1 MIQINLLG
9 LPKPK
14 KGKRATAAS
23 IPGEGPN
30 PIIVIVV
37 FLFLAGG
44 VLFFQY
50 MRVSSEKARIAKD
63 MATAQQE
70 SQSLAE
76 AKSKYDEREAQ
87 RKTFEQRVKVI
98 EDLRAKQAGPIDLL
112 TMIGDTV
119 NNTEGVWL
127 STMKDD
133 GRNVNLEGTA
143 LSVQQVANLMKN
155 LQNTGFFR
163 SVELKETAQDEQV
176 KDMQQFNF
184 TLTCEK
190 ADKTQPP
197 QSATAAPSAPAK
209 KL

>member
-14 KGKRATAAS
+14 KGKRATATS
-23 IPGEGPN
+23 LPGEGPN
-30 PIIVIVV
+30 PMVV
-37 FLFLAGG
+37 VMVSLLIGG
-44 VLFFQY
+44 VALGLWWMQLG
-50 MRVSSEKARIAKD
+50 REKARIDRD
-63 MATAQQE
+63 MAAAQRE
-70 SQSLAE
+70 ATSLAE
-76 AKSKYDEREAQ
+76 AKQKYDEREAQ

-119 NNTEGVWL
+119 NNTDGVWL
-127 STMKDD
+127 ATMKDD

-155 LQNTGFFR
+155 LQNTGYFR
-163 SVELKETAQDEQV
+163 TVELKETLQDDQV
-176 KDMQQFNF
+176 KDMQQFTF

-197 QSATAAPSAPAK
+197 QSATPAPSTGPK